1 MTQPSSASGTRAY
14 VIGCDAKSDIRVFS
28 GITYHLANQGVQ
40 DGLLTGMVNL
50 YPRGIGA
57 WQVYARAGWWK
68 LSGGLRRRQGFKFT
82 DAFLDGIWK
91 RRLPALQGST
101 VINNFQVFGSY
112 FLRSHEAFGVLPY
125 SYIDGTLGE
134 YFRDYRAFD
143 AAGVRTAIRQAIAV
157 EREGYASCRK
167 IVVMSK
173 RTAEYIACYYNVPQY
188 KIHILP
194 PGANIPEHLLEA
206 RDSRPLRRHKPGGK
220 TLIVGFIGLYPER
233 KGLPI
238 IADGVQ
244 LLRRAGYDIR
254 LHIIGKCPPEISK
267 RDGVT
272 HFGLIDKR
280 VDIDRFIEIIRNV
293 DVGCMLSRAE
303 TAGIALRVLANGR
316 PGHDHGRW
324 RHSRH
329 RGPRRWAAVFA
340 GDYRERSSRISC
352 SDHRRTGSADR
363 PSGTGLAA
371 PTLRELESC
380 RYELKGIL
388 HQ

>member
-1 MTQPSSASGTRAY
+1 
-14 VIGCDAKSDIRVFS
+14 
-28 GITYHLANQGVQ
+28 
-40 DGLLTGMVNL
+40 MVNL
-50 YPRGIGA
+50 YPREIGA

-143 AAGVRTAIRQAIAV
+143 AAGISETAIRQAIAV

-220 TLIVGFIGLYPER
+220 TLIVRFIGLYPD
-233 KGLPI
+233 
-238 IADGVQ
+238 A
-244 LLRRAGYDIR
+244 
-254 LHIIGKCPPEISK
+254 
-267 RDGVT
+267 
-272 HFGLIDKR
+272 R
-280 VDIDRFIEIIRNV
+280 V
-293 DVGCMLSRAE
+293 C
-303 TAGIALRVLANGR
+303 
-316 PGHDHGRW
+316 
-324 RHSRH
+324 
-329 RGPRRWAAVFA
+329 
-340 GDYRERSSRISC
+340 
-352 SDHRRTGSADR
+352 
-363 PSGTGLAA
+363 
-371 PTLRELESC
+371 
-380 RYELKGIL
+380 
-388 HQ
+388 Q